1 MASPSDARSNEH
13 EPREHSGDGMPA
25 SADARGVFAS
35 RTQRSEGAR
44 SWTRAGLLRPPS
56 LAPSTGSPDS
66 APTTDGSPSD
76 PAHVP
81 TAPAF
86 SCTPAD
92 IRLTTLQLSAML
104 AHPPSAS
111 LPSPHAWS
119 APDYDSDPDRCAHA
133 LGPHQ
138 MRTPLT
144 AADLAR
150 AAGAAGYGSFGHV
163 HGLGQSYPRR
173 APAPVSPHEVR
184 SPQSTSA
191 GSTPA
196 SPSTPTPSGLSLLLA
211 QKQRRADPPP
221 PPPRPTA
228 PEDAPPQTGSESTSR
243 AVPAAPRAGERTP
256 LLAPP
261 APDTAA
267 PDLERAASASSR
279 SSSRARPPTP
289 AHPRQHWWSRTGSG
303 GAACI
308 KSTGTGAGVDA
319 APGLAPLASLVSRDA
334 ARALGAAALRS
345 VPAVLLGVLLNVLD
359 GVSYGMI
366 MFPANAVF
374 PAFGG
379 VGVSMF
385 FVTTII
391 AQLAYSCGASGFAGA
406 NGSMMI
412 EVVPFFHI
420 LAADVAREL
429 GEERAAEVVAT
440 TLAAFA
446 LSAVL
451 TGLAFFAL
459 GGLRLGAVV
468 GFFPRH
474 ILVGCIGGVGV
485 FLIETGLTVC
495 ARIDDDD
502 FTYTLDTLKF
512 FLDAGVLVRW
522 LPALALAVLLRAIT
536 HRFHHQ
542 LIFPAYFLA
551 IPVLFYAIVGAAR
564 LDVSALRRAGWL
576 FDMGGTDEAW
586 YTFYSYYSFK
596 KTSFRAL
603 WVTMPTQFA
612 LLFFNILHP
621 PLNVPALAVSL
632 DEDVDTN
639 KELVAHGYSVVN
651 GGKADCRPL

>member
-1 MASPSDARSNEH
+1 MASHTDARSNEH
-13 EPREHSGDGMPA
+13 DPREHSGDGMPA
-25 SADARGVFAS
+25 SADARVSSPVGRNAAKALVRGHAPGESCTVPARVPAS
-35 RTQRSEGAR
+35 SSRCRDRSHKCEPLTSPRVLAR
-44 SWTRAGLLRPPS
+44 LTPPHH
-56 LAPSTGSPDS
+56 
-66 APTTDGSPSD
+66 GSPSD
-76 PAHVP
+76 PPRPHRP
-81 TAPAF
+81 PAF
-86 SCTPAD
+86 A
-92 IRLTTLQLSAML
+92 
-104 AHPPSAS
+104 AHPTFSQSHHPPA
-111 LPSPHAWS
+111 LRHARPP
-119 APDYDSDPDRCAHA
+119 ALRVPPIPPRLIAHA
-133 LGPHQ
+133 HPH
-138 MRTPLT
+138 P
-144 AADLAR
+144 ADLAP
-150 AAGAAGYGSFGHV
+150 AGAAGYGSFGHV

-173 APAPVSPHEVR
+173 APAPVSPHEV
-184 SPQSTSA
+184 QAET
-191 GSTPA
+191 
-196 SPSTPTPSGLSLLLA
+196 
-211 QKQRRADPPP
+211 RRPPP

-289 AHPRQHWWSRTGSG
+289 AHTP
-303 GAACI
+303 AP
-308 KSTGTGAGVDA
+308 GTGRVCVDA
-319 APGLAPLASLVSRDA
+319 APGLAPLASIVF
-334 ARALGAAALRS
+334 RAMRRLHWEPLATAPLA
-345 VPAVLLGVLLNVLD
+345 AVLLGVLLKRNLD
-359 GVSYGMI
+359 VVSLHGMI

-451 TGLAFFAL
+451 TGLAFLRARGPAPRRRRRLLPAPYPRRLHRRRWRVPHRNWVRFVSLSAFFVSLIL
-459 GGLRLGAVV
+459 GC
-468 GFFPRH
+468 
-474 ILVGCIGGVGV
+474 GCCR
-485 FLIETGLTVC
+485 LTVC